1 MTRLHADPVEVHTR
15 TEPAGP
21 VPDQF
26 RWRGRRY
33 VVLEVLARW
42 TEAGGWWRGAAVT
55 ALTAG
60 DAGHRTDPVHRSVGA
75 TAAASA
81 TGAGG
86 AAGATGATGATG
98 AAGDLDDGERCWWRV
113 EAGSG
118 RASAFSGGTGIYDLC
133 FDGARGAWLLARV
146 LD

>member
-55 ALTAG
+55 ALTSG
-60 DAGHRTDPVHRSVGA
+60 DAGRRTETAHRSVS
-75 TAAASA
+75 AAAA
-81 TGAGG
+81 VGTE
-86 AAGATGATGATG
+86 G
-98 AAGDLDDGERCWWRV
+98 AAGDIDDGERSWWRV

-118 RASAFSGGTGIYDLC
+118 RVSASSGGTGIYDLC
-133 FDGARGAWLLARV
+133 FDGVRGGWLLARV

>member
-55 ALTAG
+55 ALTSG
-60 DAGHRTDPVHRSVGA
+60 DADRRTDAVHRSVS
-75 TAAASA
+75 AAAA
-81 TGAGG
+81 AGTGG
-86 AAGATGATGATG
+86 AV
-98 AAGDLDDGERCWWRV
+98 GDIDDGERSWWRV

-118 RASAFSGGTGIYDLC
+118 RASAASGGTGIYDLC

>member
-21 VPDQF
+21 IPDQF

-33 VVLEVLARW
+33 VVLEVLAHW

-55 ALTAG
+55 ALTSG
-60 DAGHRTDPVHRSVGA
+60 DAGRRTDAVHRSVS
-75 TAAASA
+75 AAAHAS
-81 TGAGG
+81 TGG
-86 AAGATGATGATG
+86 AAGDI
-98 AAGDLDDGERCWWRV
+98 GDIDDGERSWWRV

-118 RASAFSGGTGIYDLC
+118 RVSASSGGTGIYDLC

>member
-55 ALTAG
+55 ALTSG
-60 DAGHRTDPVHRSVGA
+60 DAGRPNDAVHRPF
-75 TAAASA
+75 
-81 TGAGG
+81 G
-86 AAGATGATGATG
+86 AAGTTG
-98 AAGDLDDGERCWWRV
+98 AAGDAAGDIDDGERSWWRV

-133 FDGARGAWLLARV
+133 FDGSRGAWLLARV

>member
-26 RWRGRRY
+26 RWRGQRY
-33 VVLEVLARW
+33 AVLEVLARW

-55 ALTAG
+55 ALTSG
-60 DAGHRTDPVHRSVGA
+60 DAGRATDAVHRRVGA
-75 TAAASA
+75 AEVAGAADAA
-81 TGAGG
+81 G
-86 AAGATGATGATG
+86 AAGTTG
-98 AAGDLDDGERCWWRV
+98 DIDDGERSWWRV

-118 RASAFSGGTGIYDLC
+118 RVSASSGGTGIYDLC
-133 FDGARGAWLLARV
+133 FDAARGAWLLARV

>member
-55 ALTAG
+55 ALTSGEAG
-60 DAGHRTDPVHRSVGA
+60 RPNDAVHRPFGA
-75 TAAASA
+75 A
-81 TGAGG
+81 GAIG
-86 AAGATGATGATG
+86 AAGATGA
-98 AAGDLDDGERCWWRV
+98 AGDIDDGERSWWRV

>member
-26 RWRGRRY
+26 RWRGQRY

-55 ALTAG
+55 ALTSG
-60 DAGHRTDPVHRSVGA
+60 DAGPTTEAVHRRGGA
-75 TAAASA
+75 AEV
-81 TGAGG
+81 GG
-86 AAGATGATGATG
+86 AAGTTG
-98 AAGDLDDGERCWWRV
+98 DIDDGERSWWRV

-118 RASAFSGGTGIYDLC
+118 RVSASSGGTGVYDLC
-133 FDGARGAWLLARV
+133 FDPARGAWLLARV

>member
-42 TEAGGWWRGAAVT
+42 TEAGDWWRGAAVT
-55 ALTAG
+55 ALTSG
-60 DAGHRTDPVHRSVGA
+60 DAGRRTETAHRSVS
-75 TAAASA
+75 AAAA
-81 TGAGG
+81 VGTE
-86 AAGATGATGATG
+86 G
-98 AAGDLDDGERCWWRV
+98 AAGDIDDGERSWWRV

-118 RASAFSGGTGIYDLC
+118 RVSASSSGTGIYDLC

>member
-55 ALTAG
+55 ALTSG
-60 DAGHRTDPVHRSVGA
+60 DAGRPNDAVHRPF
-75 TAAASA
+75 
-81 TGAGG
+81 G
-86 AAGATGATGATG
+86 AADATG
-98 AAGDLDDGERCWWRV
+98 AAGAIGATGVAGDIDDGERSWWRV

-133 FDGARGAWLLARV
+133 FDGSRGAWLLARV